1 MGPRR
6 AAASPTDSDGR
17 VFWVCP
23 LVAES
28 EALDVAAAEERFQAL
43 DRLFPGCVG
52 LVHGR
57 MRATDKD
64 TAIAAFADGRTRILV
79 STTVIE
85 VGIDVPAASVMVVEH
100 AERFGLAQLHQLR
113 GRIGRGDRPATCLLL
128 YAESLTQT
136 ARARLRI
143 LRETDDGFRI
153 AEEDLRL
160 RGAGEILG
168 TRQSGL
174 PDFRLVD
181 LEAHGPLMQM
191 ARDDAALILDR
202 DSGLASDRGA
212 ALRVLLYLFERD
224 AAVAYARSG

>member
-1 MGPRR
+1 
-6 AAASPTDSDGR
+6 
-17 VFWVCP
+17 V
-23 LVAES
+23 
-28 EALDVAAAEERFQAL
+28 
-43 DRLFPGCVG
+43 
-52 LVHGR
+52 
-57 MRATDKD
+57 
-64 TAIAAFADGRTRILV
+64 
-79 STTVIE
+79 
-85 VGIDVPAASVMVVEH
+85 
-100 AERFGLAQLHQLR
+100 RFGLAQLHQLR

-143 LRETDDGFRI
+143 LRQTDDGFRI

-181 LEAHGPLMQM
+181 LEAHGALMQM

-202 DSGLASDRGA
+202 DPGLASERGA

-224 AAVAYARSG
+224 AAVAYAG